1 MDVIKDI
8 LDKDTFMLVSLQ
20 LNPYKTGGDGYVV
33 RKWINNRF
41 IYEIVIGVA
50 GLLSYDLHN
59 CVFAN
64 TDTISNRAYV
74 ELITTVARM

>member
-1 MDVIKDI
+1 MTSNCMFNVLMDVIKDI
-8 LDKDTFMLVSLQ
+8 LDKDIFMLVSLQ

-50 GLLSYDLHN
+50 SLLSYDLHKLN
-59 CVFAN
+59 SF
-64 TDTISNRAYV
+64 
-74 ELITTVARM
+74 LL

>member
-1 MDVIKDI
+1 MTSNGMFNVLMGVIKDI

-41 IYEIVIGVA
+41 IYEN
-50 GLLSYDLHN
+50 S
-59 CVFAN
+59 
-64 TDTISNRAYV
+64 S
-74 ELITTVARM
+74 